1 MQTNQVIESVFRQ
14 EHGRVLAGLIS
25 HLRNFG
31 LAEDALQDALLTAL
45 EKWPQDG
52 IPRNPAAWL
61 TTTAKNKAVDRIRR
75 EQTFNRKQEFLA
87 WELLNQPSK
96 DEDEMK
102 YFPDERLKLIFTC
115 CHPALASEAQVALTL
130 RTLGG
135 LTTAEIATA
144 FLVSEVT
151 MSQRIVRAK
160 RKIMEAGIPYRVPPP
175 HLLGE
180 RLQAVLTVIYLIFN
194 EGYNASSGEAIIRQE
209 LCEEAIRLGR
219 ILVELLNGE
228 QQHDANPEA
237 MGLLALMLLHHSRRH
252 ARMGQTG
259 KLVLLEE
266 QNRALWDTAE
276 IAEGTAILEA
286 ALLMHCPGPYQI
298 QAAIAALHTE
308 ATTPQETD
316 WIQIAALY
324 DRLVEMIPSPIVE
337 LNRAVAV
344 AMVNGPIRGLALLEQ
359 LANQGSLTNYYLFHA
374 ARADL
379 LRRAGWLSEAH
390 AAYTKALSLTQNHI
404 EQAFLQQRL
413 AETAPNS

>member
-1 MQTNQVIESVFRQ
+1 MQSAHIIESVFRQ

-25 HLRNFG
+25 HLRNFD

-45 EKWPQDG
+45 EKWPHDG

-61 TTTAKNKAVDRIRR
+61 TTTAKNKAIDRIRR
-75 EQTFNRKQEFLA
+75 DQTFSRKQELLV
-87 WELLNQPSK
+87 WELVNHPTK
-96 DEDEMK
+96 DEDDMNHI
-102 YFPDERLKLIFTC
+102 PDERLKLIFTC
-115 CHPALASEAQVALTL
+115 CHPALAPEAQIALTL

-135 LTTAEIATA
+135 LTTAEIANA

-160 RKIMEAGIPYRVPPP
+160 RKITEAGIPYRVPPA

-180 RLQAVLTVIYLIFN
+180 RLQAVLAVIYLIFN
-194 EGYNASSGEAIIRQE
+194 EGYNASSGDAIVRQE

-219 ILVELLNGE
+219 VLAMLLNGE
-228 QQHDANPEA
+228 PPLDNNPEVL
-237 MGLLALMLLHHSRRH
+237 GLLALMLLHHARRR
-252 ARMGQTG
+252 ARVAATG
-259 KLVLLEE
+259 ELVLLEE
-266 QNRALWDTAE
+266 QDRSLWDTAE
-276 IAEGTAILEA
+276 IVEGTAVLEK
-286 ALLMHCPGPYQI
+286 ALHIRRPGPYQV
-298 QAAIAALHTE
+298 QAAIAALHTQ

-324 DRLVEMIPSPIVE
+324 GELAKMTPSPIVE

-344 AMVNGPIRGLALLEQ
+344 AMADGPIRGLALLEN
-359 LANQGSLTNYYLFHA
+359 LSSQGSLENYYLFHA

-390 AAYTKALSLTQNHI
+390 DAYKKALSLTQNRI
-404 EQAFLQQRL
+404 EQTFLQRRL
-413 AETAPNS
+413 AELHLS

>member
-194 EGYNASSGEAIIRQE
+194 EGYNASPGRLSSGKSCVR
-209 LCEEAIRLGR
+209 
-219 ILVELLNGE
+219 
-228 QQHDANPEA
+228 
-237 MGLLALMLLHHSRRH
+237 
-252 ARMGQTG
+252 
-259 KLVLLEE
+259 KLF
-266 QNRALWDTAE
+266 
-276 IAEGTAILEA
+276 G
-286 ALLMHCPGPYQI
+286 
-298 QAAIAALHTE
+298 
-308 ATTPQETD
+308 
-316 WIQIAALY
+316 
-324 DRLVEMIPSPIVE
+324 
-337 LNRAVAV
+337 
-344 AMVNGPIRGLALLEQ
+344 
-359 LANQGSLTNYYLFHA
+359 
-374 ARADL
+374 
-379 LRRAGWLSEAH
+379 
-390 AAYTKALSLTQNHI
+390 
-404 EQAFLQQRL
+404 
-413 AETAPNS
+413 

>member
-1 MQTNQVIESVFRQ
+1 MQPAHIIESVFRQ

-25 HLRNFG
+25 HLRNFD

-45 EKWPQDG
+45 EKWPHDG

-61 TTTAKNKAVDRIRR
+61 TTTAKNKAIDRIRR
-75 EQTFNRKQEFLA
+75 DQTFSRKQELLV
-87 WELLNQPSK
+87 WELVNHPTK
-96 DEDEMK
+96 DEDDMNHI
-102 YFPDERLKLIFTC
+102 PDERLKLIFTC
-115 CHPALASEAQVALTL
+115 CHPALAPEAQVALTL

-135 LTTAEIATA
+135 LTTAEIANA

-160 RKIMEAGIPYRVPPP
+160 RKITEAGIPYRVPPA

-180 RLQAVLTVIYLIFN
+180 RLQAVLAVIYLIFN
-194 EGYNASSGEAIIRQE
+194 EGYNASSGDAIVRQE

-219 ILVELLNGE
+219 VLAMLLNGE
-228 QQHDANPEA
+228 PPLDNNPEVL
-237 MGLLALMLLHHSRRH
+237 GLLALMLLHHARRR
-252 ARMGQTG
+252 ARVAATG
-259 KLVLLEE
+259 ELVLLEE
-266 QNRALWDTAE
+266 QDRSLWDTAE
-276 IAEGTAILEA
+276 IVEGTAVLEK
-286 ALLMHCPGPYQI
+286 ALHMRRPGPYQV
-298 QAAIAALHTE
+298 QAAIAALHTQ

-324 DRLVEMIPSPIVE
+324 GELAKMTPSPIVE

-344 AMVNGPIRGLALLEQ
+344 AMADGPIRGLALLEN
-359 LANQGSLTNYYLFHA
+359 LSSQGSLENYYLFHA

-390 AAYTKALSLTQNHI
+390 DAYKKALSLTQNRI
-404 EQAFLQQRL
+404 EQTFLQRRL
-413 AETAPNS
+413 AELPLSN

>member
-1 MQTNQVIESVFRQ
+1 MQSAHIIESVFRQ

-25 HLRNFG
+25 HLRNFD

-45 EKWPQDG
+45 EKWPHDG

-61 TTTAKNKAVDRIRR
+61 TTTAKNKAIDRIRR
-75 EQTFNRKQEFLA
+75 DQTFSRKQELLV
-87 WELLNQPSK
+87 WELVNHPTK
-96 DEDEMK
+96 DEDDMNHI
-102 YFPDERLKLIFTC
+102 PDERLKLIFTC
-115 CHPALASEAQVALTL
+115 CHPALAPEAQIALTL

-135 LTTAEIATA
+135 LTTAEIANA

-160 RKIMEAGIPYRVPPP
+160 RKITEAGIPYRVPPA

-180 RLQAVLTVIYLIFN
+180 RLQAVLAVIYLIFN
-194 EGYNASSGEAIIRQE
+194 EGYNASSGDAIVRQE

-219 ILVELLNGE
+219 VLAMLLNGE
-228 QQHDANPEA
+228 PPLDNNPEVL
-237 MGLLALMLLHHSRRH
+237 GLLALMLLHHARRR
-252 ARMGQTG
+252 ARVAATG
-259 KLVLLEE
+259 ELVLLEE
-266 QNRALWDTAE
+266 QDRSLWDTAE
-276 IAEGTAILEA
+276 IVEGTAVLEK
-286 ALLMHCPGPYQI
+286 ALHMRHPGPYQV
-298 QAAIAALHTE
+298 QAAIAALHTQ

-324 DRLVEMIPSPIVE
+324 GELAKMTPSPIVE

-344 AMVNGPIRGLALLEQ
+344 AMADGPIRGLALLEN
-359 LANQGSLTNYYLFHA
+359 LSSQGSLENYYLFHA

-390 AAYTKALSLTQNHI
+390 DAYNKALSLTQNRI
-404 EQAFLQQRL
+404 EQTFLQRRL
-413 AETAPNS
+413 AELHLS